1 MAPSVQYHVADTL
14 DNPKNSLNQAKAIRT
29 QAYDA
34 FVYNICK
41 IQSYI
46 FILTL
51 HGQWL

>member
-14 DNPKNSLNQAKAIRT
+14 DTPKNSLNEAKAIRI
-29 QAYDA
+29 QEYDV
-34 FVYNICK
+34 FFYNICK

-46 FILTL
+46 FIQIL